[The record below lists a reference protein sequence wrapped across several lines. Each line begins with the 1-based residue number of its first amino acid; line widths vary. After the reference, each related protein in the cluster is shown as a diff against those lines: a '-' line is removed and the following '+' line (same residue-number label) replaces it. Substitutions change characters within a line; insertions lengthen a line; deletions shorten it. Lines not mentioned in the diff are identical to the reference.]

1 MMYANKFAAALKVN
15 GRVLREVEDSVFIPF
30 GAEYAITLKNLNVRK
45 ALVNI
50 EIDGKDVTGGGL
62 VIEAGRTIDLE
73 RFIENGNLSAGQRF
87 KFIERTAKI
96 ENGPRGIK
104 VEDGT
109 IRVRFAFDNT
119 PIYNRPRLGTL
130 YSKGINYGDYDGNE
144 LRSSRSISDTMLGG
158 IAKGNAD
165 YFSNSSGTLSAA
177 PTKSSHRLTSSTA
190 ASAEVKTA
198 SIPKNDVGITVG
210 GSLSSQSFVEVAE
223 FSTGPEEVLVFRV
236 FGDVNGEPVEKPMTV
251 KTLVQCPTCGTSNA
265 FGTKFCGECGT
276 GLLTV

>member
-62 VIEAGRTIDLE
+62 VIEAGRSIDLE

-109 IRVRFAFDNT
+109 IRVRFAFDNS
-119 PIYNRPRLGTL
+119 PIYYQRQARLGTL
-130 YSKGINYGDYDGNE
+130 YSKGGSNQTFDSYDVGG
-144 LRSSRSISDTMLGG
+144 SRSIGDTMLGG
-158 IAKGNAD
+158 IAKGNAE
-165 YFSNSSGTLSAA
+165 YFSNSAA
-177 PTKSSHRLTSSTA
+177 PTKASHRLTKSS
-190 ASAEVKTA
+190 SVQSEVAT
-198 SIPKNDVGITVG
+198 SSLPKNDVGITVG
-210 GSLSSQSFVEVAE
+210 GSLSSQSFVEVSE

-236 FGDVNGEPVEKPMTV
+236 FGDVNGEPVAKPMTV
-251 KTLVQCPTCGTSNA
+251 KTLVQCPTCGTSNS